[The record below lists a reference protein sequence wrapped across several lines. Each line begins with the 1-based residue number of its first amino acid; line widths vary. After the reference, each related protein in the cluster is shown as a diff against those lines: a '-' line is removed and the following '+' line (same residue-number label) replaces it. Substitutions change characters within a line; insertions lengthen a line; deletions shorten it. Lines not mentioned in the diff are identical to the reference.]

1 MEPCAHNKPGQVSVR
16 LVPSPTSFFV
26 PSLSWGTKEEGHETW
41 RGQAAKGLA
50 APHHSRGP
58 HFAWTPQQE
67 AALPVTMVAFKGLCT
82 RVLSVMP
89 CELVAPCKTPLAP
102 FPRALVR
109 LLTCRGEER
118 RVSTAAAL
126 PSTPHASPMSS
137 ASPLPHPGRLVH
149 AQSHDQGHSAIQ
161 TTSDLWHIAL
171 WMDPA
176 STFVDLLKFSLRLI
190 SHF

>member
-1 MEPCAHNKPGQVSVR
+1 
-16 LVPSPTSFFV
+16 
-26 PSLSWGTKEEGHETW
+26 
-41 RGQAAKGLA
+41 
-50 APHHSRGP
+50 
-58 HFAWTPQQE
+58 
-67 AALPVTMVAFKGLCT
+67 MVAFKGLCT

-126 PSTPHASPMSS
+126 LSTPHASPMSS

-161 TTSDLWHIAL
+161 TTSDLLHIAL

-190 SHF
+190 SHFCQSLLTALEWNPQHVPRTLCPTLLEPHFQSTLQLAQLLLANCSGTCDGCTNT